1 MKFLS
6 SFILLYKCT
15 KSKAGVL
22 CRHCP
27 QSCICYFYYF
37 VLTGGLG
44 EYRGYWYRGWKSQAD
59 VGVAMEH
66 HSALAGGERPH
77 HFSIDLENVLVLYS
91 LSTATKS
98 RSHSA
103 WPEQDMLITLKFW
116 GLQVPDP
123 SVSKA
128 DFFFPGALGESG
140 PCLSLLLVCCKMDC
154 AGLCKLSLCLH
165 DTHSAAF
172 PLCFGE
178 DTSHAPS
185 SMTLPYVVLCAT

>member
-1 MKFLS
+1 MQTLS
-6 SFILLYKCT
+6 SELRLLFLLFGSDRWT
-15 KSKAGVL
+15 WWISGVL
-22 CRHCP
+22 ISWMEITSWRWGCYGASFCTGRWGTS
-27 QSCICYFYYF
+27 QS
-37 VLTGGLG
+37 L
-44 EYRGYWYRGWKSQAD
+44 
-59 VGVAMEH
+59 
-66 HSALAGGERPH
+66 
-77 HFSIDLENVLVLYS
+77 SIDLENVLVLYS

-98 RSHSA
+98 KSHGA
-103 WPEQDMLITLKFW
+103 WLEQDALITLKFW

-172 PLCFGE
+172 SLCFGE